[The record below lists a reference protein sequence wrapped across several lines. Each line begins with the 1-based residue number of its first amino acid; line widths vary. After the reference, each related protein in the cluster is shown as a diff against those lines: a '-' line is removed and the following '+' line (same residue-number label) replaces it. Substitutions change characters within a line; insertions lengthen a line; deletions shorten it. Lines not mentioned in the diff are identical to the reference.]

1 MISAMAVKIRQAETP
16 AYARLKRVARAVL
29 HLNVPV
35 PRGILPIYRMVDGAA
50 TGTAGMLRKLWAVV
64 YRDPVFRSKCE
75 QVGKRLRLEECP
87 KMSGPVRVRVGDDVY
102 LSGQIVIGGGR
113 VFPECRVSIGNR
125 TFIGHRT
132 TIMVAQQVMIG
143 DDVLIAGE
151 CMIADYSQ
159 HPTDPEL
166 RVARVQPAA
175 ETVRPVIIKDK
186 AWLGRR
192 SVILPGVT
200 VGEGAVVGA
209 AAVVTKDVP
218 DRHICVGNP
227 GRCFPI
233 R

>member
-1 MISAMAVKIRQAETP
+1 MPSTIASKIRKGETP
-16 AYARLKRVARAVL
+16 AYAWLKRMGQAVR
-29 HLNVPV
+29 HFNVPV
-35 PRGILPIYRMVDGAA
+35 PRMVLPVYRVVDRTAA
-50 TGTAGMLRKLWAVV
+50 GTREMLRKLWAVL

-75 QVGKRLRLEECP
+75 RVGKRLRLEEGP
-87 KMSGPVRVRVGDDVY
+87 KVSGPVRVSVGDDVY
-102 LSGQIVIGGGR
+102 LSGKIAISGGR
-113 VFPECRVSIGNR
+113 VFPECKVSIGNR
-125 TFIGHRT
+125 TFIGHQT
-132 TIMVAQQVMIG
+132 TIMVAKEVTIG

-159 HPTDPEL
+159 HPTDPES
-166 RVARVQPAA
+166 RVARVQPRA
-175 ETVRPVIIKDK
+175 ESVRPVRIKNK

-227 GRCFPI
+227 GKNFPI
-233 R
+233 G